1 MESYGKI
8 TLTNETTCYKLSC
21 VIQNTP
27 LTPLKW
33 IAFIDEFNK
42 VVKKITE
49 DDNIQKFYM
58 YFDINYV
65 DILMKPDNYKDIINI
80 FKDNQKMF
88 IDRLLGTFIYID
100 SNLLNMII
108 HIFIKFYIPV
118 KPLFILKSDY
128 IDPSILNDLLDN
140 RKNQNE
146 YIFNLK

>member
-42 VVKKITE
+42 VVKRISE
-49 DDNIQKFYM
+49 DDTIKKFYM

-65 DILMKPDNYKDIINI
+65 DVLMKPDNYKDIINI
-80 FKDNQKMF
+80 FKDNQTMF
-88 IDRLLGTFIYID
+88 LERLLGTFIYID

-108 HIFIKFYIPV
+108 HIFIKFYSPV
-118 KPLFILKSDY
+118 KPLFILKSDA
-128 IDPSILNDLLDN
+128 IDQTIINDLLEN
-140 RKNQNE
+140 RKNKNE
-146 YIFNLK
+146 YIFN

>member
-1 MESYGKI
+1 MESYAKI
-8 TLTNETTCYKLSC
+8 SLTNETTCYKLSC

-42 VVKKITE
+42 IVKKISQ
-49 DDNIQKFYM
+49 DDKIQKFYM

-65 DILMKPDNYKDIINI
+65 DVLMKPDNYKDIINI

-88 IDRLLGTFIYID
+88 LDRLLGTFIYID

-108 HIFIKFYIPV
+108 HIFIKFYNPV
-118 KPLFILKSDY
+118 KPLFILKTDS
-128 IDPSILNDLLDN
+128 IDQSIVNDLLEN

-146 YIFNLK
+146 YIFN

>member
-33 IAFIDEFNK
+33 IAFIDEFKK
-42 VVKKITE
+42 VVKKISE

-65 DILMKPDNYKDIINI
+65 DVLMKPDNYKDIINI

-88 IDRLLGTFIYID
+88 LDRLLGTFVYID

-128 IDPSILNDLLDN
+128 IDPSIVNDLLEN

>member
-42 VVKKITE
+42 VVKKISE

-108 HIFIKFYIPV
+108 HIFIKFYSPV

>member
-42 VVKKITE
+42 VVKKISE

-100 SNLLNMII
+100 SNILNAVI
-108 HIFIKFYIPV
+108 HLFMKFYIPV
-118 KPLFILKSDY
+118 RPLFILKTKT
-128 IDPSILNDLLDN
+128 IDQTIVNDLLEN
-140 RKNQNE
+140 RKNINE
-146 YIFNLK
+146 YEIK